1 MPLVRFRVRNEYA
14 LGRPELHAD
23 ADREDPKAVLD
34 GVAVAGL
41 VGILRQLGDLAEFA
55 AEVFHG
61 LQEQVAATASRS
73 HKLTVRAQRIE
84 AALPSLEKAILAQTS
99 HIHFAYTAGS
109 DWHARIRNRK
119 HHFIDNDLPSFI
131 MDSYEECRD
140 TPRLHMLDKFDTGG
154 PGSCLRRYSDP
165 TFFRRVAASP
175 DERNVGKVRGDK
187 KAHKTKKRRSFPK
200 NGELSRGVPMA
211 NHSGRMRIASPIAN
225 RKSSPTAS
233 IADSTFKSDFGDH
246 RNSSDFRSGSG
257 YVECIFHASDDMP
270 PEEEESNRSS
280 SSRAILHEETVDSVS
295 PYEENQVIDNYS
307 PQKTSEESIASK
319 SDYVR
324 WDEKTEIMETRE
336 QKYEG
341 MEDSATISMTS
352 GVDAEE
358 ADKFRNVNT
367 SDIDPCLI
375 ANTSKPKSRENEVDD
390 MDSELDNYEDALNT
404 IESESEN
411 DVDYQ
416 TKRELERRSPSV
428 DIEEIKVTVD
438 KLPSHAS
445 DDHPSHHELDT
456 TSHLIANEEVC
467 SELPKSD
474 SSEICDN
481 ENMSQIP
488 QKFVD
493 SDCLL
498 PLKVGQSSDLLDDT
512 KVETLAGDAASVI
525 FAPPRN
531 EVTHNICE
539 GQESPSEHTGVKF
552 WTNGS
557 LLGLEPAKPP
567 DFAASNRESGVRNKG
582 DQCDGKLDIF
592 TENADSIER
601 DASSKCSASCK
612 INENSPSAGRTH
624 ILSSA
629 RDLDAKFGESDDLDR
644 RCKSGHLN
652 GDFSSPIRVVAPGTA
667 LPVAPMAKAAHSES
681 IQENDDNL
689 SGVFGLGHKL
699 LMNSFRRKVSLVSDE
714 KPKPYETV
722 KDNVLEQSWRK
733 SESSFHTTAGRNF
746 IDQFQS
752 VSPTYSLPPSPPLE
766 HMKISFHP
774 LHGFEASKLTL
785 KFPHDKN
792 RQESSNDVF
801 PSFQLVPEPNVP
813 IHDVCSDSD
822 DGTFCRSS
830 LYISDDCLS
839 PHSES
844 NSEQWES
851 SDTAMSKEHDQF
863 DAVCRLSSTESTSTS
878 LEHGGTNNSKI
889 HFNGE
894 YESLPTEDG
903 LEPLPSFS
911 SYVHGPSLD
920 LPSFDSMASVPM
932 QEKNVGR
939 DPENYREKHYFHQ
952 SVPPAP
958 PPPPV
963 DWQLPKQYSDAAEVR
978 EEVSESLDHDPE
990 GNNFDQSNFKQPKQG
1005 SALETVYIRAP
1016 ELLSGKLQDQLK
1028 LNAHKEANQAKVK
1041 ETDERED
1048 FLLQIRNKSFNLR
1061 RTETVRP
1068 TAATARTTSENVTAI
1083 LEKANAIRQAVA
1095 SDDGEENDCWSDT

>member
-1 MPLVRFRVRNEYA
+1 MPLVRLRVRNEYG
-14 LGRPELHAD
+14 LGRPELHGE
-23 ADREDPKAVLD
+23 ADREDPKALLD

-73 HKLTVRAQRIE
+73 HKLSARAKRIE
-84 AALPSLEKAILAQTS
+84 AALPPLEKAILAQTS

-109 DWHARIRNRK
+109 DWHTRIRNGK
-119 HHFIDNDLPSFI
+119 HHFIDNDLPRFI

-140 TPRLHMLDKFDTGG
+140 PPRLHLLDKFDTGG

-165 TFFRRVAASP
+165 TFFRRVSAGP
-175 DERNVGKVRGDK
+175 DEKNVGKVRGDK
-187 KAHKTKKRRSFPK
+187 KARKMKKRRSFPK
-200 NGELSRGVPMA
+200 NAELSRGAPMA
-211 NHSGRMRIASPIAN
+211 NHSDRMRYASPIAN

-233 IADSTFKSDFGDH
+233 IADSTIKSDIGDP
-246 RNSSDFRSGSG
+246 RSTSDFRSGSG
-257 YVECIFHASDDMP
+257 YIECIFRASDDMP

-280 SSRAILHEETVDSVS
+280 SSRVMLREETVDSVS
-295 PYEENQVIDNYS
+295 PYEENQVIDTYS
-307 PQKTSEESIASK
+307 PQKTAEESIASK

-324 WDEKTEIMETRE
+324 WDEKTEIMEPRE

-341 MEDSATISMTS
+341 MEDSATISMTL

-358 ADKFRNVNT
+358 ADKLRNVDV
-367 SDIDPCLI
+367 SDIDLCLNT
-375 ANTSKPKSRENEVDD
+375 NTSKARENQVDD
-390 MDSELDNYEDALNT
+390 VDSELDNFEDALNT

-416 TKRELERRSPSV
+416 TKRELRQRSSSV
-428 DIEEIKVTVD
+428 DIEEIKVAVD
-438 KLPSHAS
+438 ELPSRAL
-445 DDHPSHHELDT
+445 DGHPSHQESDT
-456 TSHLIANEEVC
+456 PSHLVSNEEV
-467 SELPKSD
+467 SLEVPKSD
-474 SSEICDN
+474 PTESCDN
-481 ENMSQIP
+481 ENTSQIP
-488 QKFVD
+488 QKFAD
-493 SDCLL
+493 PDCL
-498 PLKVGQSSDLLDDT
+498 PPIKVCQSADLLDDT
-512 KVETLAGDAASVI
+512 KVETFAGDVSSVI
-525 FAPPRN
+525 FAPPHN
-531 EVTHNICE
+531 EVTDNICE
-539 GQESPSEHTGVKF
+539 GQESPSERTGVKF
-552 WTNGS
+552 WTNGG

-567 DFAASNRESGVRNKG
+567 DFATSNRECGMRTKD
-582 DQCDGKLDIF
+582 DQCEGKLDIS
-592 TENADSIER
+592 TENADIIER
-601 DASSKCSASCK
+601 DARSKCSTSRK
-612 INENSPSAGRTH
+612 INENSPFAERTH
-624 ILSSA
+624 ILPSS
-629 RDLDAKFGESDDLDR
+629 RDLDAKFSESDDLDK
-644 RCKSGHLN
+644 RCKYGHPN
-652 GDFSSPIRVVAPGTA
+652 GDFSTPIRVVAPGRA
-667 LPVAPMAKAAHSES
+667 LPVAPTAKVPHSES

-699 LMNSFRRKVSLVSDE
+699 LMNSFRRKISLVSDE
-714 KPKPYETV
+714 KPKPYDTT

-733 SESSFHTTAGRNF
+733 HESSFHTTAGRNF

-774 LHGFEASKLTL
+774 LHGFEASRLTL

-792 RQESSNDVF
+792 RQESSNDMF

-813 IHDVCSDSD
+813 FRDVCSDSD

-851 SDTAMSKEHDQF
+851 SETPRGSKEHDQF
-863 DAVCRLSSTESTSTS
+863 DALCRDSPTDSTSTS
-878 LEHGGTNNSKI
+878 SNQKMCV
-889 HFNGE
+889 NGE

-920 LPSFDSMASVPM
+920 LPSFDSMVSVPM
-932 QEKNVGR
+932 QEENVGR
-939 DPENYREKHYFHQ
+939 DPENYTEKHYPHQ
-952 SVPPAP
+952 PLPPTPPP

-963 DWQLPKQYSDAAEVR
+963 DWQLSKPYSDAAEVR
-978 EEVSESLDHDPE
+978 EEVSESLNHDPE
-990 GNNFDQSNFKQPKQG
+990 CNNLDQSIFKQPKQG
-1005 SALETVYIRAP
+1005 SALETVTIKGP
-1016 ELLSGKLQDQLK
+1016 ELLSGKLQDQPK
-1028 LNAHKEANQAKVK
+1028 LNPHEEANQAKVK

-1061 RTETVRP
+1061 RTETGKP
-1068 TAATARTTSENVTAI
+1068 TAATARTASGNVTAI

-1095 SDDGEENDCWSDT
+1095 SEDGDENDSWSDT

>member
-1 MPLVRFRVRNEYA
+1 MPLVRFQVRNEYA

-23 ADREDPKAVLD
+23 ADREDPKAVLN

-61 LQEQVAATASRS
+61 LQEQVVATASRS
-73 HKLTVRAQRIE
+73 HKLTVRAQHIE
-84 AALPSLEKAILAQTS
+84 AALPPLEKAILAQTS

-109 DWHARIRNRK
+109 DWHACIRNGK
-119 HHFIDNDLPSFI
+119 HHFIDNDLPRFI

-140 TPRLHMLDKFDTGG
+140 PPRLHLLDKFDTGG

-165 TFFRRVAASP
+165 TFFRRVSASL

-187 KAHKTKKRRSFPK
+187 KARKMKKRRSFPK
-200 NGELSRGVPMA
+200 NAELSRGAPMS
-211 NHSGRMRIASPIAN
+211 NHSGRMRIAPPVAN

-233 IADSTFKSDFGDH
+233 TADSTFKSDFGDH

-257 YVECIFHASDDMP
+257 YIECIFHASDDMP

-280 SSRAILHEETVDSVS
+280 PSRVMLHEETVDSVS

-307 PQKTSEESIASK
+307 PRKTSEESIASK

-324 WDEKTEIMETRE
+324 WDEKTEIMEPRE

-341 MEDSATISMTS
+341 MEDLATISMTS
-352 GVDAEE
+352 GIEAEE
-358 ADKFRNVNT
+358 ADKLRNVNM
-367 SDIDPCLI
+367 SDVDLCLN
-375 ANTSKPKSRENEVDD
+375 ADTSKPKSRENEVDD

-416 TKRELERRSPSV
+416 TKRELEQRSTSV
-428 DIEEIKVTVD
+428 DIEDRKVAVD
-438 KLPSHAS
+438 EPPSHAS
-445 DDHPSHHELDT
+445 DGHPSHHESDT
-456 TSHLIANEEVC
+456 TSHLVSNEEVS

-474 SSEICDN
+474 STESCDN
-481 ENMSQIP
+481 ENGSEIP

-493 SDCLL
+493 SDYLL
-498 PLKVGQSSDLLDDT
+498 PDKVGQSADLLDDM
-512 KVETLAGDAASVI
+512 KVETFAGDASSVM
-525 FAPPRN
+525 FAPSHN
-531 EVTHNICE
+531 EVTHNICD

-552 WTNGS
+552 WTNGG

-567 DFAASNRESGVRNKG
+567 DFAASNRECGVRNKD
-582 DQCDGKLDIF
+582 DQCDGKLDKF
-592 TENADSIER
+592 TENADTIER
-601 DASSKCSASCK
+601 DASSKCSTSRK
-612 INENSPSAGRTH
+612 INENSPSAERTH

-644 RCKSGHLN
+644 QCKSGHPN
-652 GDFSSPIRVVAPGTA
+652 GDFSGPIRVVAP
-667 LPVAPMAKAAHSES
+667 VAPTAKVAHSES

-699 LMNSFRRKVSLVSDE
+699 LMNSFRRKISLVSDE
-714 KPKPYETV
+714 KPKPYDTV
-722 KDNVLEQSWRK
+722 KHNGLEQSWRK
-733 SESSFHTTAGRNF
+733 HESSFHTASGRNF

-792 RQESSNDVF
+792 RQESSNDMF

-813 IHDVCSDSD
+813 FHDVCSDSD

-851 SDTAMSKEHDQF
+851 SDTPRSKDHDQF
-863 DAVCRLSSTESTSTS
+863 DALCRLSSAESTSTS
-878 LEHGGTNNSKI
+878 LEHGGTTNSKM
-889 HFNGE
+889 HVNGE
-894 YESLPTEDG
+894 CESLPTEDG

-911 SYVHGPSLD
+911 SYAHGPSLD
-920 LPSFDSMASVPM
+920 LPSFDSMLSVPM
-932 QEKNVGR
+932 QEKNVGHE
-939 DPENYREKHYFHQ
+939 PENYTEKHYPHQ
-952 SVPPAP
+952 PVPPAP
-958 PPPPV
+958 PPPA
-963 DWQLPKQYSDAAEVR
+963 DWQLSKPYSDAAAVR
-978 EEVSESLDHDPE
+978 EELSESLDHDPE
-990 GNNFDQSNFKQPKQG
+990 CNNLDQSNFKQPNQG
-1005 SALETVYIRAP
+1005 SALETVFIKAP

-1028 LNAHKEANQAKVK
+1028 LSAHKEGNQAEVK
-1041 ETDERED
+1041 EMDERED

-1061 RTETVRP
+1061 RTEKVKP
-1068 TAATARTTSENVTAI
+1068 TAATARTTSGNVTAI

-1095 SDDGEENDCWSDT
+1095 SDDGDENDSWSDT